1 MTLGDIIQQAIQR
14 DLAAK
19 EIGSNG
25 LSYTELIKD
34 NRFHIKFSS
43 SKHPEATMEC
53 SVPYSGT
60 QEEENYCRLYFLSMA
75 FNSAV
80 FGRKRIH
87 NTKRKS

>member
-14 DLAAK
+14 DMAGEK
-19 EIGSNG
+19 EQNG
-25 LSYTELIKD
+25 LSYTEFVKG
-34 NRFHIKFSS
+34 NRFCIKFSS
-43 SKHPEATMEC
+43 SKHPEATIEC

-87 NTKRKS
+87 NTKCKS